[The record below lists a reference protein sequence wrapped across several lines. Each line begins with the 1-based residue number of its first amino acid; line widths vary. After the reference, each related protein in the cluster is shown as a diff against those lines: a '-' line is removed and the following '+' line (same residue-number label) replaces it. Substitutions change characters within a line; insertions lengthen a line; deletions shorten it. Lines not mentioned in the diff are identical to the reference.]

1 MSKVWR
7 GEVLVVADLRIA
19 DNPFTRMA
27 GLGFIRDFPEGQGL
41 LLVPCNSVHT
51 MWPALPI
58 DVVFL
63 SAAQRSPLRDS
74 DAAQPA
80 TALILEAVQLRYM
93 RFSPVVWSARSV
105 LELPA
110 GTIARHGL
118 EAGQTLTIE
127 K

>member
-1 MSKVWR
+1 MSKIWR
-7 GEVLVVADLRIA
+7 GEDLVVAKLRIA
-19 DNPFTRMA
+19 DNPLTRMA
-27 GLGFIRDFPEGQGL
+27 GLGFIREFPDGQGL

-63 SAAQRSPLRDS
+63 SADGR
-74 DAAQPA
+74 
-80 TALILEAVQLRYM
+80 ILKVCPQLRYM